1 SCALAFGLLPT
12 EPLDFRG
19 SRLLEGIVQR
29 SRLDLMAVHQDRVHA
44 RQRLAGMFI
53 IVAEKFEM
61 TGMNEASF
69 TLDLPLESGNPFVDQ
84 TRRRRIVADD
94 NKDRR
99 NSDAGALP
107 LIKLA
112 LVVIVERIES
122 GREQIGKPVAGIEL
136 PGLAGALL
144 RH

>member
-1 SCALAFGLLPT
+1 
-12 EPLDFRG
+12 
-19 SRLLEGIVQR
+19 
-29 SRLDLMAVHQDRVHA
+29 HA

-69 TLDLPLESGNPFVDQ
+69 TLDLPFESGNPFVDQ

-136 PGLAGALL
+136 RGLAGALL
-144 RH
+144 RHLLADVIPKIAEHRRVSIHRIIADRHAG